1 MGNAI
6 KILLLENIMSKLYA
20 IKTVYH
26 GTTSNYTEQ
35 ILRRINIKRGSLWAD
50 FGPIPG
56 SFSKASINLL
66 TALAIFIK

>member
-35 ILRRINIKRGSLWAD
+35 ILRRINIKRGSPWAD
-50 FGPIPG
+50 FGQG
-56 SFSKASINLL
+56 FYTTSSFIYKH
-66 TALAIFIK
+66 